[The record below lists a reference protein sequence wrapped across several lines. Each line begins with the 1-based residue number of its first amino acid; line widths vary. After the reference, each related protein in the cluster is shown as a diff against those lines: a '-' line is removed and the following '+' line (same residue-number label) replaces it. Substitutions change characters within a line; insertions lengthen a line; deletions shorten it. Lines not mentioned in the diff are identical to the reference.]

1 MDMLVQCLLLALG
14 FVMLVKGADWFV
26 DGAAGVADKLGVS
39 QLVIGLT
46 IVAMGTSAPELAVSV
61 TAALKGN
68 ADITIG
74 NVVGSNILNVLIIL
88 GIVSVIIATPVAK
101 SIIKTDLPFM
111 LGITLLLLVLGYFG
125 ENISRLEG
133 VILLLFFAGYLF
145 YLFKNAKNTDSPNE
159 DTKEEEKPV
168 WKLVLLALIGL
179 VLIVLGSDF
188 TVDAATVIAKEL
200 GMGTRFIGLTIVA
213 LGTSLPE
220 LFTSVAA
227 ALKGKADIAIG
238 NIVGSNI
245 FNILLIVGVSSVIT
259 PVYFAPNF
267 LIDTA
272 VAIVAG
278 AILWLAT
285 FKKKMLTRP
294 AGIVM
299 LLAYAGYFAYLL
311 MN

>member
-1 MDMLVQCLLLALG
+1 MDMLIQCLLLLLG

-46 IVAMGTSAPELAVSV
+46 IVAMGTSAPEAAVSI

-88 GIVSVIIATPVAK
+88 GIVSVIIGTPVAK
-101 SIIKTDLPFM
+101 SIIKIDLPFM

-133 VILLLFFAGYLF
+133 LILLLFFAGYLF
-145 YLFKNAKNTDSPNE
+145 YLFKNAKNTDSPEEN
-159 DTKEEEKPV
+159 TKEEEKPV
-168 WKLVLLALIGL
+168 WKLILIALIGL
-179 VLIVLGSDF
+179 VFIVLGSDF
-188 TVDAATVIAKEL
+188 TVDAATKIATEL

-227 ALKGKADIAIG
+227 ALKGKSDIAIG

-245 FNILLIVGVSSVIT
+245 FNILLIVGLSSVIT
-259 PVYFAPNF
+259 PIYFAPNF
-267 LIDTA
+267 LIDSA
-272 VAIVAG
+272 VAIAAG
-278 AILWLAT
+278 VILWIAT

-311 MN
+311 MG

>member
-1 MDMLVQCLLLALG
+1 M
-14 FVMLVKGADWFV
+14 
-26 DGAAGVADKLGVS
+26 
-39 QLVIGLT
+39 
-46 IVAMGTSAPELAVSV
+46 AMGTSAPEAAVSI

-101 SIIKTDLPFM
+101 SIIKIDLPFM
-111 LGITLLLLVLGYFG
+111 VGITLLLLVLGYFG
-125 ENISRLEG
+125 EDITRIEG
-133 VILLLFFAGYLF
+133 LILLLFFAGYLF
-145 YLFKNAKNTDSPNE
+145 YLFKNAKNTDSPEE
-159 DTKEEEKPV
+159 DTNEEEKPV
-168 WKLVLLALIGL
+168 WKLILIALIGL

-188 TVDAATVIAKEL
+188 TVDAATKIATEL

-227 ALKGKADIAIG
+227 ALKGKSDIAIG

-245 FNILLIVGVSSVIT
+245 FNILLIVGLSSVIT
-259 PVYFAPNF
+259 PIYFAPNF

-272 VAIVAG
+272 VAISAG
-278 AILWLAT
+278 VILWIAT

-294 AGIVM
+294 AGIIM
-299 LLAYAGYFAYLL
+299 LIGYAGYFAYLL
-311 MN
+311 MS